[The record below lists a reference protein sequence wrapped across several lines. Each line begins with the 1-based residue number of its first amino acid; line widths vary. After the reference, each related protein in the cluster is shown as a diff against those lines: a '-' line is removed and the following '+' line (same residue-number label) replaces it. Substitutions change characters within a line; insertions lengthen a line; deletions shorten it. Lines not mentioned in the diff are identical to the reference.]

1 MNKWRFLGFIHL
13 DAKLFPTSVGEQQQL
28 FFLNF
33 YAKFISASFQFRL
46 IIKPA
51 YELDNLKQVQIEY

>member
-1 MNKWRFLGFIHL
+1 MDKWRFLGFIHL

-33 YAKFISASFQFRL
+33 YAEFISASFSFKL
-46 IIKPA
+46 IIKPV
-51 YELDNLKQVQIEY
+51 YERENLN

>member
-1 MNKWRFLGFIHL
+1 MDKWRFLGFMHL

-33 YAKFISASFQFRL
+33 YAEFISASFSFKL
-46 IIKPA
+46 IIKPVH
-51 YELDNLKQVQIEY
+51 ERENLN